1 MKKLASCLFLLVA
14 GLSGVFLSAQEW
26 EPVAVLVSD
35 VSADESELVVDFIRP
50 VVVDRLVLLES
61 RDGSTKETYSVKH
74 VYGRHVLL
82 KEKLKHAYLA
92 GAKILPVRG
101 F

>member
-92 GAKILPVRG
+92 GAKIYQ
-101 F
+101 